1 MSPGGF
7 AQTEPVPWRSGQGEV
22 VAILGVS
29 TDDFATRY
37 GLEFFDGVDN
47 LDAYAAAV
55 IRLGSGRQVG
65 LMRHF
70 GNPVAGTELHV
81 DSEDDYLGA
90 IREFLDA
97 FELTADAL
105 TWVHDEVPVDHL
117 RLAEDAAN
125 A

>member
-1 MSPGGF
+1 M
-7 AQTEPVPWRSGQGEV
+7 
-22 VAILGVS
+22 VAMLGVS
-29 TDDFATRY
+29 TDDLGTRY

-47 LDAYAAAV
+47 LDAYTAAV
-55 IRLGSGRQVG
+55 IRLGSGRRVG
-65 LMRHF
+65 LLRHS

-97 FELTADAL
+97 FELTTDAL
-105 TWVHDEVPVDHL
+105 TWVRDEVPIDHL